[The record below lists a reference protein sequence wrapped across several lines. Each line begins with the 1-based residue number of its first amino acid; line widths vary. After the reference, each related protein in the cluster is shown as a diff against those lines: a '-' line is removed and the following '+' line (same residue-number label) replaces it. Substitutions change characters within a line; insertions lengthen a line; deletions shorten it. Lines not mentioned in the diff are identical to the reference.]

1 MLWIVPCS
9 LSKVSLYKALLRPHH
24 QMKTIDD
31 ILENMSNA
39 KVFSILDAK
48 TSFWQIPL
56 DEQSSLLTTFITPNG
71 RYKFLRMPYGI
82 TSGSEVFQRSMEH
95 LFANQP
101 CEIIVDDILVYG
113 KNAEEHD
120 ANLKQV
126 LNRVRQLNMKL
137 NAKKSKFHVTEV
149 PFVGHVFTA
158 DGVKCDKSKISAIT
172 TMNTPKDKT
181 ELRRFFGMCNY
192 VSKFI
197 PGYSEKTA
205 IIRELLRDDTEW
217 FWDKQHDCAFNEL
230 KKCISSPP
238 VLAYYN
244 PKLPVTIS
252 ADASQN
258 GLGSVCLQEG
268 KPIAY
273 ASRSLTET
281 EKRYA
286 QIEKVLVALSYACTK
301 FDQYIFGR
309 QVNAETDNQ
318 PLVTIMKKTIH
329 NATPRIQKMIL
340 KLQRYNISLVYKRGK
355 DLLIADAFSRAYQ
368 DDNESDSSNLDEYDL
383 MHVEVLS
390 NTRLEEL
397 KTATQNDNTSTVLKT
412 VIMRGW
418 SKSYNDVPKEAQPYY
433 SFRDELTVVNDIIL
447 RGQRFVISESLQSYY
462 TIQLHKGHP
471 GIDATKRRANKCMC
485 CYKMYIQLEEAVK
498 KCAPCN
504 ALKPHQ
510 QKEPLLMHDVST
522 LPWTHVSSDIFEW
535 HNKHYIVTTDSYS
548 GWYEIDPLTD
558 LRSTS
563 VIHFLHVCVIMDMNC
578 SNFVN
583 SIVYCINVYM

>member
-1 MLWIVPCS
+1 
-9 LSKVSLYKALLRPHH
+9 
-24 QMKTIDD
+24 
-31 ILENMSNA
+31 
-39 KVFSILDAK
+39 
-48 TSFWQIPL
+48 
-56 DEQSSLLTTFITPNG
+56 
-71 RYKFLRMPYGI
+71 
-82 TSGSEVFQRSMEH
+82 MEH

-101 CEIIVDDILVYG
+101 YEIIVDDILVYG

-137 NAKKSKFHVTEV
+137 IAEKCKFHVTEV
-149 PFVGHVFTA
+149 PFVGHVLTA
-158 DGVKCDKSKISAIT
+158 EGVKCDKLKISAIT

-197 PGYSEKTA
+197 PGYSEITA
-205 IIRELLRDDTEW
+205 IIRELLRDNTEW

-258 GLGSVCLQEG
+258 GLGCVCLQEG

-286 QIEKVLVALSYACTK
+286 QIEKELLALLYACTK

-309 QVNAETDNQ
+309 HVNAETDHQ

-355 DLLIADAFSRAYQ
+355 DLLIADALSRAYQ
-368 DDNESDSSNLDEYDL
+368 DDNEYNSSNLDEYDI

-397 KTATQNDNTSTVLKT
+397 KTATQNDHTSTVLKT

-418 SKSYNDVPKEAQPYY
+418 PRSYNDVPKEAQPYY

-447 RGQRFVISESLQSYY
+447 RGR
-462 TIQLHKGHP
+462 T
-471 GIDATKRRANKCMC
+471 
-485 CYKMYIQLEEAVK
+485 AV
-498 KCAPCN
+498 CN
-504 ALKPHQ
+504 P
-510 QKEPLLMHDVST
+510 
-522 LPWTHVSSDIFEW
+522 
-535 HNKHYIVTTDSYS
+535 
-548 GWYEIDPLTD
+548 
-558 LRSTS
+558 
-563 VIHFLHVCVIMDMNC
+563 
-578 SNFVN
+578 
-583 SIVYCINVYM
+583 